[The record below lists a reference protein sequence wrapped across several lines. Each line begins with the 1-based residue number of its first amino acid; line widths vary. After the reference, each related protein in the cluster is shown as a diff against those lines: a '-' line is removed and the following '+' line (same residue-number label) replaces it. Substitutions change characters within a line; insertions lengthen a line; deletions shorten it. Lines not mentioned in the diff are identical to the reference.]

1 MTDIIKRDNLTVYQ
15 FLTFLKLQLENG
27 YPVNEEF
34 ELLYKDYK
42 EYCERNNLISLS
54 NREFAYAINKVG
66 IESKRVW
73 DNFNRKVTVAKDI
86 SKSVIEKALSKL
98 GGDMVVENIY
108 AILDGKRYQ
117 FSIKIIP
124 LDTPTVKELEEE
136 SKEASFFQQVDNN
149 PEPDPT
155 GEGEDNK

>member
-15 FLTFLKLQLENG
+15 FLTFLKLQLDNG
-27 YPVNEEF
+27 YTINEEF

-42 EYCERNNLISLS
+42 EYCERNSLISLS
-54 NREFAYAINKVG
+54 NREFSYELNKIG
-66 IESKRVW
+66 IDSKRVW
-73 DNFNRKVTVAKDI
+73 DNFSRKVTVAKDL
-86 SKSVIEKALSKL
+86 SKSIIEKALTKL

-124 LDTPTVKELEEE
+124 LDTPTIKELEAE
-136 SKEASFFQQVDNN
+136 SKEASFFMDNT

-155 GEGEDNK
+155 GEGEDNKI